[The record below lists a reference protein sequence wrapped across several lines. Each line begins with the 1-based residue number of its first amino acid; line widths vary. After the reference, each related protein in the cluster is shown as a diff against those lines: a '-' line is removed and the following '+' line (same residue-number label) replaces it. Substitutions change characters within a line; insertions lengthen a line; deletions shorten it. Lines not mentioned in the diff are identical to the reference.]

1 MKKVFLLASAFLLLI
16 SSGCSTVGDLS
27 RSLSKPE
34 QEFQELGKSRTV
46 TVSDEPYLGAQRISR
61 QEYVPAALETRVTL
75 RQRGSIHE
83 LAAKLGEM
91 LPIQFQV
98 ASGTESRPAPSGKQ
112 KAPDPELLAALDT
125 DLPMPRMFS
134 VSYEG
139 TLHGLLEQIAVRSGY
154 SWEYDDKANTVL
166 FSAMQVRTFTIMSV
180 PGTVQHSNLITNK
193 SNRGNSSSF
202 SGSGIGSTV
211 SNNDTQMETAQVNS
225 VEWKFDVWDECMEG
239 VKMLLSS
246 QGAVS
251 GNQAAGTITVREKP
265 DRMREVASYIRDI
278 NSRMER
284 QVALTVYVWSLELT
298 EGNEAGF
305 NLQALFENSSVSVVA
320 GSLSSFGGSNSATAT
335 IVDGRLRDSSA
346 ALKALAQWGK
356 VTEVTSGGGVLMN
369 NQPLPSQAIQTHAYL
384 AGMSR
389 TESSSENYTSE
400 LTPGE
405 VTTGFA
411 MTVIPHI
418 LDRRR
423 VILQYNINLAKL
435 DEMLELS
442 NDDTTIQL
450 PQVSR
455 RSFSQ
460 RTKMKMGQTLVLA
473 GFAQES
479 QNNTN
484 SAGIFSALRNRDY
497 SKTLLIITIQL
508 ESAEV

>member
-1 MKKVFLLASAFLLLI
+1 MKKAFLLASAFLLLI

-134 VSYEG
+134 YEG

-193 SNRGNSSSF
+193 SNRGSSSSF

-251 GNQAAGTITVREKP
+251 GNQAAGTITVRDKP

-335 IVDGRLRDSSA
+335 IVDGKLRDSSA

>member
-1 MKKVFLLASAFLLLI
+1 MKKAFLLAFAFLLLL
-16 SSGCSTVGDLS
+16 SSGCSTHGDLS
-27 RSLSKPE
+27 QALSKPE

-46 TVSDEPYLGAQRISR
+46 TVSDEPYLGAKRVSR

-75 RQRGSIHE
+75 RQRGSIHAF
-83 LAAKLGEM
+83 AAKLGDM
-91 LPIQFQV
+91 LPMHFQV
-98 ASGTESRPAPSGKQ
+98 VSGTENAPSGSSDRSS
-112 KAPDPELLAALDT
+112 PDPELLAALDA
-125 DLPMPRMFS
+125 DMPMPRTFA
-134 VSYEG
+134 VNYDG

-166 FSAMQVRTFTIMSV
+166 FSAMQVRTFTIMSI

-193 SNRGNSSSF
+193 SNRGSTSSF

-225 VEWKFDVWDECMEG
+225 VEWEYNVWDECLEG

-251 GNQAAGTITVREKP
+251 GNQAAGTITVRDKP

-284 QVALTVYVWSLELT
+284 QVALTVYVWSLEMT
-298 EGNEAGF
+298 EDNEAGF
-305 NLQALFENSSVSVVA
+305 NLQALFENSNVSVVA
-320 GSLSSFGGSNSATAT
+320 GSLSAFGGANSATAT

-356 VTEVTSGGGVLMN
+356 VTEVTSGGGVLMS
-369 NQPLPSQAIQTHAYL
+369 NQPLPSQAIKTHAYL

-442 NDDTTIQL
+442 TDDTTIQL

-479 QNNTN
+479 QGNSN

>member
-1 MKKVFLLASAFLLLI
+1 MKKAFLLAFAFLLLL
-16 SSGCSTVGDLS
+16 SSGCSTHGNLS
-27 RSLSKPE
+27 QALSKPE
-34 QEFQELGKSRTV
+34 QEFQDLGKSRTV
-46 TVSDEPYLGAQRISR
+46 TVSDEPYLGAKRVSR

-75 RQRGSIHE
+75 RQRGSIHAF
-83 LAAKLGEM
+83 AAKLGDM
-91 LPIQFQV
+91 LPMHFQV
-98 ASGTESRPAPSGKQ
+98 VSGTEKAPSSTDRNS
-112 KAPDPELLAALDT
+112 PDPELLAALDGNS
-125 DLPMPRMFS
+125 PMPRTFA
-134 VSYEG
+134 VNYDG

-193 SNRGNSSSF
+193 SNRGSTSSF

-225 VEWKFDVWDECMEG
+225 VEWEYDVWDECLEG

-246 QGAVS
+246 QGSVS
-251 GNQAAGTITVREKP
+251 GNQAAGTITVRDKP

-284 QVALTVYVWSLELT
+284 QVALTVYVWSLEMT
-298 EGNEAGF
+298 EDNEAGF
-305 NLQALFENSSVSVVA
+305 NLQALFENSNVSVVA
-320 GSLSSFGGSNSATAT
+320 GSLSAFGGANSATAT

-356 VTEVTSGGGVLMN
+356 VTEVTSGGGVLMS
-369 NQPLPSQAIQTHAYL
+369 NQPLPSQAIKTHAYL

-479 QNNTN
+479 QGNSN

>member
-134 VSYEG
+134 YEG

-193 SNRGNSSSF
+193 SNRGSSSSF

-211 SNNDTQMETAQVNS
+211 SKNDTQMETAQVNS

-251 GNQAAGTITVREKP
+251 GNQAAGTITVRDKP

-335 IVDGRLRDSSA
+335 IVDGKLRDSSA

-484 SAGIFSALRNRDY
+484 SAGILSALRNRDY

>member
-1 MKKVFLLASAFLLLI
+1 MKKAFLLAFAFLLLL
-16 SSGCSTVGDLS
+16 SSGCSTHGDLS
-27 RSLSKPE
+27 QALSKPE

-46 TVSDEPYLGAQRISR
+46 TVSDEPYLGAKRVSR

-75 RQRGSIHE
+75 RQRGSIHAF
-83 LAAKLGEM
+83 AAKLGDM
-91 LPIQFQV
+91 LPMHFQV
-98 ASGTESRPAPSGKQ
+98 VSGTENAPSGSSDRNS
-112 KAPDPELLAALDT
+112 PDPELLAALDA
-125 DLPMPRMFS
+125 DMPMPRTFA
-134 VSYEG
+134 VNYDG

-154 SWEYDDKANTVL
+154 SWEYDDNSNTVL
-166 FSAMQVRTFTIMSV
+166 FSPIPVRTFTIMSV

-193 SNRGNSSSF
+193 SNRGSTSSF

-225 VEWKFDVWDECMEG
+225 VEWEYDVWDECLEG

-246 QGAVS
+246 QGSVS
-251 GNQAAGTITVREKP
+251 GNQAAGTITVRDKP

-284 QVALTVYVWSLELT
+284 QVALTVYVWSLEMT
-298 EGNEAGF
+298 EDNEAGF
-305 NLQALFENSSVSVVA
+305 NLQALFENSNVSVVA
-320 GSLSSFGGSNSATAT
+320 GSLSAFGGANSATAT

-356 VTEVTSGGGVLMN
+356 VTEVTSGGGVLMS
-369 NQPLPSQAIQTHAYL
+369 NQPLPSQAIKTHAYL

-442 NDDTTIQL
+442 TDDTTIQL

-479 QNNTN
+479 QGNSN

>member
-1 MKKVFLLASAFLLLI
+1 
-16 SSGCSTVGDLS
+16 
-27 RSLSKPE
+27 
-34 QEFQELGKSRTV
+34 
-46 TVSDEPYLGAQRISR
+46 
-61 QEYVPAALETRVTL
+61 
-75 RQRGSIHE
+75 
-83 LAAKLGEM
+83 
-91 LPIQFQV
+91 
-98 ASGTESRPAPSGKQ
+98 
-112 KAPDPELLAALDT
+112 
-125 DLPMPRMFS
+125 
-134 VSYEG
+134 
-139 TLHGLLEQIAVRSGY
+139 
-154 SWEYDDKANTVL
+154 
-166 FSAMQVRTFTIMSV
+166 
-180 PGTVQHSNLITNK
+180 
-193 SNRGNSSSF
+193 
-202 SGSGIGSTV
+202 
-211 SNNDTQMETAQVNS
+211 
-225 VEWKFDVWDECMEG
+225 
-239 VKMLLSS
+239 
-246 QGAVS
+246 
-251 GNQAAGTITVREKP
+251 
-265 DRMREVASYIRDI
+265 
-278 NSRMER
+278 MER

-305 NLQALFENSSVSVVA
+305 NLQALFENSNLSVVA
-320 GSLSSFGGSNSATAT
+320 GSLASFGGSHSATAT

-435 DEMLELS
+435 DEILELS

-450 PQVSR
+450 PQVSK

-479 QNNTN
+479 QSNTT

>member
-1 MKKVFLLASAFLLLI
+1 MKKAFLLAFAFLLLL
-16 SSGCSTVGDLS
+16 SSGCSTHGNLS
-27 RSLSKPE
+27 QALSKPE
-34 QEFQELGKSRTV
+34 QEFQDLGKSRTV
-46 TVSDEPYLGAQRISR
+46 TVSDEPYLGAKRVSR

-75 RQRGSIHE
+75 RQRGSIHAF
-83 LAAKLGEM
+83 AAKLGDM
-91 LPIQFQV
+91 LPMHFQV
-98 ASGTESRPAPSGKQ
+98 VSGTEKAPSSTDRNS
-112 KAPDPELLAALDT
+112 PDPELLAALDGNP
-125 DLPMPRMFS
+125 PMPRTFA
-134 VSYEG
+134 VNYDG

-193 SNRGNSSSF
+193 SNRGSTSSF
-202 SGSGIGSTV
+202 SGSVGSTV

-225 VEWKFDVWDECMEG
+225 VEWEYDVWDECLEG

-246 QGAVS
+246 QGSVS
-251 GNQAAGTITVREKP
+251 GNQAAGTITVRDKP
-265 DRMREVASYIRDI
+265 DRMREVASYMRDI

-284 QVALTVYVWSLELT
+284 QVALTVYVWSLEMT
-298 EGNEAGF
+298 EDNEAGF
-305 NLQALFENSSVSVVA
+305 NLQALFENSNVSVVA
-320 GSLSSFGGSNSATAT
+320 GSLSAFGGANSATAT

-356 VTEVTSGGGVLMN
+356 VTEVTSGGGVLMS
-369 NQPLPSQAIQTHAYL
+369 NQPLPSQAIKTHAYL

-479 QNNTN
+479 QGNSN